1 MDGTYRLLGKAHED
15 DLAREAESR
24 RLAAIAR
31 TARAAPPSIRPARR
45 RKRWLSLVPRLATL
59 RR

>member
-1 MDGTYRLLGKAHED
+1 VDETYRALGKAHQD
-15 DLAREAESR
+15 DLAREAHSR

-31 TARAAPPSIRPARR
+31 TADAPAARIRPRRR

>member
-1 MDGTYRLLGKAHED
+1 VHETYRLLGRAHQD
-15 DLAREAESR
+15 DLAREAEAR

-31 TARAAPPSIRPARR
+31 TARNDEPATRPARR
-45 RKRWLSLVPRLATL
+45 TRWLGLVPRLATL

>member
-1 MDGTYRLLGKAHED
+1 MDGTYRLLGQAHED

-31 TARAAPPSIRPARR
+31 TARGDPPATRPARR
-45 RKRWLSLVPRLATL
+45 RKRWLGLVPRLATL

>member
-1 MDGTYRLLGKAHED
+1 MHETYRLLGKAHQD
-15 DLAREAESR
+15 DLAREADSR

-31 TARAAPPSIRPARR
+31 TARADEPATRPARR
-45 RKRWLSLVPRLATL
+45 PRWLGLVPRLATL

>member
-1 MDGTYRLLGKAHED
+1 MLGKAHQD

-24 RLAAIAR
+24 RLAAMAR
-31 TARAAPPSIRPARR
+31 TTRAEKPATRPVRR
-45 RKRWLSLVPRLATL
+45 MRWLGLVPRLATL

>member
-1 MDGTYRLLGKAHED
+1 VDETYRLLGKAHED

-31 TARAAPPSIRPARR
+31 TAGTDPPATRPARR
-45 RKRWLSLVPRLATL
+45 RRRWLGLVPRLATL

>member
-1 MDGTYRLLGKAHED
+1 VHETYRMLGKAHQD

-24 RLAAIAR
+24 RLAAMAR
-31 TARAAPPSIRPARR
+31 TTRPETPATRPARR
-45 RKRWLSLVPRLATL
+45 MRWLGLVPRLATL

>member
-15 DLAREAESR
+15 DLAREADSR

-31 TARAAPPSIRPARR
+31 TARADPPVTRPARR
-45 RKRWLSLVPRLATL
+45 RKRWLGLVPRLATL